1 MGFLHKSGDSVHANH
16 QLSHLPSC
24 EGKFILAKLGD
35 YSQGGKMFAFSSG
48 GEVREPSELLNEMD
62 GTL

>member
-1 MGFLHKSGDSVHANH
+1 MGFLHKSGDSIHANL

-35 YSQGGKMFAFSSG
+35 YSQGRKMFAFSSG
-48 GEVREPSELLNEMD
+48 GEVREPSEFLNEMD
-62 GTL
+62 GNS